1 MKELTKTEKFYVR
14 AVIILFLLLIVKS
27 VWIDEYNPV
36 SQEEIMVYNEYML
49 EEVGNQNVLKYKRII
64 KIYEMEQEKV
74 DKIEEELKYEYRIKV
89 RVYLFGIIPYMEG
102 SEYIY
107 K

>member
-49 EEVGNQNVLKYKRII
+49 EEVGNQNIFKYKRII

-74 DKIEEELKYEYRIKV
+74 DKMEEELKYEYRIKV

>member
-36 SQEEIMVYNEYML
+36 SQEEIMVCNEYML

-74 DKIEEELKYEYRIKV
+74 DKMETELKYNYRIKV

>member
-14 AVIILFLLLIVKS
+14 AAIILFLLLIVKS

-74 DKIEEELKYEYRIKV
+74 DKIEMELKYDYRIKV
-89 RVYLFGIIPYMEG
+89 RIYLFGIIPYMEG

>member
-1 MKELTKTEKFYVR
+1 MRKLTKTENYYVR
-14 AVIILFLLLIVKS
+14 AAVILFLLLIVKS

-36 SQEEIMVYNEYML
+36 SQEEITVYNEYMK
-49 EEVGNQNVLKYKRII
+49 EEVGDQNIFKYKRII
-64 KIYEMEQEKV
+64 KIYEMKQ
-74 DKIEEELKYEYRIKV
+74 DKIDTMEAELKYNYRIKI
-89 RVYLFGIIPYMEG
+89 RIYLFGVIPYMEG

>member
-74 DKIEEELKYEYRIKV
+74 DKMEEELKYEYRIKV